1 MDVLLLDGFHAG
13 TMLNITTPDQARF
26 LEGTLS
32 ALPYKLVKPERVL
45 ILGEAGSI
53 YLWLARLSS
62 ASSIVL
68 VQPDENIRRV
78 LETHPSH
85 VTADPRI
92 TVVAAE
98 PRAFLDTTKMKFDII
113 HLAAMEG
120 FSPGSG
126 GIAGLREDYLGTVEG
141 FSRCLNALTPGG
153 IVCVVRGIQDP
164 ARDNIKIAGTW
175 IEALERNDA
184 REPGKQVIMARD
196 ELAVATLVGRSP
208 FLSDLVRELQAVCHR
223 MSWDLDWFPGVKPQQ
238 TNKIHLLAGPEGTTV
253 SWYL

>member
-1 MDVLLLDGFHAG
+1 MASLGVLLGATYMLGLDRVFPLNIDQVQGARRTPNALSHKGLQKEKPPFTDHAGRVDLFASPSFHSLLSLNSTRIPPPMDVLLLDGFHAG

-153 IVCVVRGIQDP
+153 IVCVVRGFKTP
-164 ARDNIKIAGTW
+164 
-175 IEALERNDA
+175 
-184 REPGKQVIMARD
+184 
-196 ELAVATLVGRSP
+196 
-208 FLSDLVRELQAVCHR
+208 
-223 MSWDLDWFPGVKPQQ
+223 
-238 TNKIHLLAGPEGTTV
+238 PETT
-253 SWYL
+253 